1 MKRFS
6 WILGSLFV
14 VPLFAHDIITTK
26 LTYRRDIAPI
36 INRRCI
42 SCHSSGSTIPLTSY
56 DEVRPWAVAI
66 KEQVLSRSMPPWGA
80 VKGFGDLVPD
90 ESLTEDETMIMA
102 AWQSFFAAVFVFLG
116 QAGTSVK
123 GAYDVLVSM
132 GIITYFIP
140 YLFVFASMFRAQWE
154 RAEPDVIRVPGRKP
168 VAVLLSCV
176 GFLTTLL
183 TIGLSL
189 VPAPDESN
197 KVLATVKVVGITAVV
212 LGAGVLLYVGSSRR
226 KKAQAMC

>member
-80 VKGFGDLVPD
+80 VKGFGDVLPD
-90 ESLTEDETMIMA
+90 NSLTEEQITIMA
-102 AWQSFFAAVFVFLG
+102 AWVVGGAPQGKPGLLQEQKPLPPASHGQRLSDALLVPTTRVLRSPLLVWGIRPNPSTFV
-116 QAGTSVK
+116 TSV
-123 GAYDVLVSM
+123 
-132 GIITYFIP
+132 
-140 YLFVFASMFRAQWE
+140 R
-154 RAEPDVIRVPGRKP
+154 
-168 VAVLLSCV
+168 
-176 GFLTTLL
+176 
-183 TIGLSL
+183 
-189 VPAPDESN
+189 
-197 KVLATVKVVGITAVV
+197 ITAH
-212 LGAGVLLYVGSSRR
+212 LPDGEIEPLLWLYEYDPKLQRVFSFSKPLRLPRGTRIESTAPLQFYLESAA
-226 KKAQAMC
+226 KAPSPER